1 MTQPNDRTS
10 STVLQNRQVPV
21 AQINRKVLWI
31 TVAVA
36 TAVVALSFVS
46 LIVHGLILSGKW

>member
-1 MTQPNDRTS
+1 MTPPNDKTS
-10 STVLQNRQVPV
+10 STVSQNRPVPV